1 VTGHRRT
8 PNRRGFIPPAW
19 AVVGTVVVCLAAA
32 GWVGVLLINGDDTDS
47 AGPTVSATTPTPVA
61 TTPSATPSTEPTP
74 TEPTP
79 ADETA
84 VERTAPVSVLNNTTI
99 ANLATTYSQQVQQ
112 KGWTISG
119 VGNWRGQIVS
129 NTVYYPVGLE
139 DQGRL
144 LADDMG
150 IDRVK
155 PSISPMK
162 SDRLTIILSG
172 PQQ

>member
-1 VTGHRRT
+1 MTGHRRT

-19 AVVGTVVVCLAAA
+19 AVVGAVVVCLAAA

-47 AGPTVSATTPTPVA
+47 ASPTVTATTPTPSA
-61 TTPSATPSTEPTP
+61 TTPSPDPSTEPTA
-74 TEPTP
+74 TEPTV
-79 ADETA
+79 DEPT

-129 NTVYYPVGLE
+129 NTVYYPAGLE

-144 LADDMG
+144 LAEDMG

-155 PSISPMK
+155 PSIAPMK